1 MDTAQAHTFVDPV
14 TLEVIRHGIVSITD
28 QIDANI
34 TRTAFSP
41 YIYEYKDYA
50 VGMTD
55 ADGRL
60 IAQCNGGMPI
70 FVADAVGSAV
80 RDGLKVYGAARLH
93 EGDVVICNAPSV
105 QGQHLNNPVMYT
117 PVYAGPGKRT
127 LIGFFAINMHWI
139 DIGGTTV
146 GSASYS
152 STDIFGEG
160 VQYRSIKIWSKGEP
174 NEEVYRIVADNT
186 RFPLELMGDIE
197 AQLGGCFLGRDLTAT
212 LADKFGIDI
221 FRAAVD
227 TILDQCEAAIRA
239 RIRAIPDG
247 TYEAESFLDNDGAR
261 DVAVPIKVRVIVAGD
276 EMTVDYS
283 EMSPEVPGCINSG
296 YHGGGVTTARIA
308 FMYLIAAGEP
318 ANEGTFRPLKL
329 ILPEGKL
336 VSARPTAPMGM
347 YGAPFPTIVDT
358 FIKALETAL
367 PSRVTGAHFGTYSS
381 VGFAGK
387 RANGTPFQCHDSGHG
402 GWGACGTHDGA
413 GPFRTMAHGD
423 TRIIP
428 MELQETLY
436 PYRYEE
442 LSLRQDSGGPG
453 RFRGG
458 LGFVKR
464 YRILAPCIL
473 RTNLD
478 RTLCAPWGVCGGMA
492 GATGRVAVIRAGEAG
507 EIDANKTD
515 DLELQA
521 GDLVLVEVGGG
532 GGYGPPRERQV
543 AEIEGDVRRGYVS
556 RDSALRDYGVE
567 ILPSGAGR
575 RTD

>member
-1 MDTAQAHTFVDPV
+1 MDSTQARTIDPV

-55 ADGRL
+55 AEGRL

-80 RDGLKVYGAARLH
+80 RDGLRIYGPARLH
-93 EGDVVICNAPSV
+93 DGDVIVCNAPSV
-105 QGQHLNNPVMYT
+105 QGQHLNNTVMYT
-117 PVYAGPGKRT
+117 PIHAGPGKRT

-139 DIGGTTV
+139 DIGGAAV

-152 STDIFGEG
+152 STDIFMEG
-160 VQYRSIKIWSKGEP
+160 IQYRSIKIWSKGEP
-174 NEEVYRIVADNT
+174 IEEIYRIIEDNT
-186 RFPLELMGDIE
+186 RFPQELMGDIE
-197 AQLGGCFLGRDLTAT
+197 AQLGGCFLGRDLTQR
-212 LADKFGIDI
+212 LADKFGIDTY
-221 FRAAVD
+221 RAAID
-227 TILDQCEAAIRA
+227 LILDQCEAAIRA

-247 TYEAESFLDNDGAR
+247 TYEAESFLDNDGAG
-261 DVAVPIKVRVIVAGD
+261 DTPVPIKVRVIVAGD

-283 EMSPEVPGCINSG
+283 DISPEVAGCINSG

-329 ILPEGKL
+329 VLPEGKL

-367 PSRVTGAHFGTYSS
+367 PARVTGAHFGTYSS
-381 VGFAGK
+381 VGFAGR

-402 GWGACGTHDGA
+402 GWGACATHDGG

-428 MELQETLY
+428 LELQETLY

-458 LGFVKR
+458 MGFVKR
-464 YRILAPCIL
+464 YRILADCVL

-478 RTLCAPWGVCGGMA
+478 RTRCAPWGVCGGMA
-492 GATGRVAVIRAGEAG
+492 GASGRVVVIRKGETA
-507 EIDANKTD
+507 EIDGNKTD
-515 DLELQA
+515 ELPLRA

-532 GGYGPPRERQV
+532 GGYGPPRERPV
-543 AEIEGDVRRGYVS
+543 AEVARDVERGYVS
-556 RDSALRDYGVE
+556 AASALRDYGVE
-567 ILPSGAGR
+567 ISSDGTAR
-575 RTD
+575 RGG